1 MKLRARLSKQNF
13 TTELPTQVF
22 MLLKRY
28 KKAPL
33 LPSTAFGLWTHLIW
47 PGMALLQT
55 ILAAVPSQI
64 WADLKM
70 SVIQKW

>member
-1 MKLRARLSKQNF
+1 
-13 TTELPTQVF
+13 

-47 PGMALLQT
+47 PGMALSQT
-55 ILAAVPSQI
+55 IPAVVPSQI